1 MHSSQIGKCKIHTK
15 YFTCDNNE
23 SKLNYYYY
31 FRKKRLGR
39 NGINEIKEHP
49 FFQNDQWT
57 FDNLR
62 DCKKFIFK

>member
-1 MHSSQIGKCKIHTK
+1 MIENIYICIKKIVK
-15 YFTCDNNE
+15 R
-23 SKLNYYYY
+23 

-39 NGINEIKEHP
+39 NGIGEIKEHP

-62 DCKKFIFK
+62 DCKILIIYFNSFKVYNTS

>member
-1 MHSSQIGKCKIHTK
+1 MRSSLIGRYYTK
-15 YFTCDNNE
+15 YFITLKVCII
-23 SKLNYYYY
+23 LIVYYHIS

-39 NGINEIKEHP
+39 NGISEIKDHP

-62 DCKKFIFK
+62 DCKRF

>member
-1 MHSSQIGKCKIHTK
+1 MILFLYHHI
-15 YFTCDNNE
+15 F
-23 SKLNYYYY
+23 

-39 NGINEIKEHP
+39 NGISEIKDHP

-62 DCKKFIFK
+62 DCKRLIKSICLLLSL